1 LKREGQ
7 QHSGREAANLSG
19 TPETGEV
26 ADLSSNRR
34 GGGRPEHALGEILAA
49 DRRWLA
55 CLARTRQGML
65 VAGNGD
71 PSPCAPLLLT
81 VVCCGLGQS
90 PTTPAHILLFLLAWT
105 IDSYTCEFK
114 YKNI

>member
-34 GGGRPEHALGEILAA
+34 GGGRPEHALGEEILAA

-81 VVCCGLGQS
+81 VVLWSGPKPNNSGPYFAVSVSL
-90 PTTPAHILLFLLAWT
+90 
-105 IDSYTCEFK
+105 DY
-114 YKNI
+114 